1 LAHRKVKIYSVGQ
14 KSSLLPDSVL
24 EMDFEGDC
32 VSDLLKSIGRG
43 GNTLYHEVVQEDG
56 SFGHGYALALNG
68 EIIRCEELD
77 SKEIPNSSDFV
88 VIHLLQIPAGG

>member
-1 LAHRKVKIYSVGQ
+1 
-14 KSSLLPDSVL
+14 
-24 EMDFEGDC
+24 
-32 VSDLLKSIGRG
+32 
-43 GNTLYHEVVQEDG
+43 
-56 SFGHGYALALNG
+56 LALNG